1 MRKLLFS
8 TVALAAL
15 MAAPV
20 AMADPNDNPKQHDNA
35 KPDRSNNDKGNN
47 ADRGNGPNGG
57 AMSGPAMTGGPNGA
71 NANGDRM
78 NDHVNNANDHNK
90 TVIHNNDN
98 NKTVIRN
105 DNDKTVIHDN
115 DRVVNKTVVHKT
127 VDRSVVLKV
136 RANIRAP
143 HRYRA
148 PRAYIRP
155 AGWYPHRWVYGQR
168 LPRAFFAP
176 DYFILD
182 FAAFGLFAPWN
193 GYEWVRYGD
202 DALLIDVETGE
213 VIRVEYDVFY

>member
-1 MRKLLFS
+1 MRRLLFS

-15 MAAPV
+15 MSAPI
-20 AMADPNDNPKQHDNA
+20 AMADPNDNPKHDA
-35 KPDRSNNDKGNN
+35 AQPDRGDNDRGNN
-47 ADRGNGPNGG
+47 ADRDNSPKGG
-57 AMSGPAMTGGPNGA
+57 AMSGPGMTGGPN
-71 NANGDRM
+71 
-78 NDHVNNANDHNK
+78 ANDNRDNDKTIIRGNNDK
-90 TVIHNNDN
+90 TVIH
-98 NKTVIRN
+98 

-115 DRVVNKTVVHKT
+115 DRTVNKTVVHKT
-127 VDRSVVLKV
+127 VDRSTVLKV

-143 HRYRA
+143 HRFKA
-148 PRAYIRP
+148 PKIYVKP
-155 AGWYPHRWVYGQR
+155 AGWYSHRWVYGER

-182 FAAFGLFAPWN
+182 FAAFGLISPWD